1 MLVVAWHG
9 WIRHDAGAM
18 PPKRTTLRKPVRIAM
33 INVLTG
39 QEDHAIALF
48 RPPDGR
54 RATMKLGSRTPLP
67 LPLALRGG
75 VCPWSVCSLIQFSGR
90 TPVPRYFLWFGFPL
104 KAID

>member
-1 MLVVAWHG
+1 
-9 WIRHDAGAM
+9 
-18 PPKRTTLRKPVRIAM
+18 
-33 INVLTG
+33 
-39 QEDHAIALF
+39 
-48 RPPDGR
+48 
-54 RATMKLGSRTPLP
+54 MKLGSRTPLP